1 MSGNRYMLCGD
12 AANLIDPATGEGI
25 GNAMLSGRL
34 AAEQA
39 VECLKNNVFDANYIK
54 QYDEAVYNVLWKE
67 LRNKKLVQQCIGHSP
82 ALLNQFIVAASK
94 YDWLKRMV
102 TKVF

>member
-1 MSGNRYMLCGD
+1 MLCGD

-34 AAEQA
+34 AAAQA
-39 VECLKNNVFDANYIK
+39 LRCLENDRYSADFIK
-54 QYDEAVYNVLWKE
+54 QYDKEVYDVLWKE